1 MDDIEITEV
10 STAGISDIQ
19 TIAEIAFPKTYTP
32 ILSQEQIN
40 YMMDWMYS
48 TNSLIKQMPDEGN
61 TFFVART
68 KTKTVGFISIRPD
81 GNDLYHIEKI
91 YILPDFQK
99 KHIGSHLLAKAID
112 YGKQCNNNKPLRI
125 QLNVNRNNPAVS
137 FYKRI
142 GMHVAETVDKEI
154 GNGFQMNDYIMEI
167 EVK

>member
-10 STAGISDIQ
+10 STADVSEIQ
-19 TIAEIAFPKTYTP
+19 TIAEIAFPQTYVA
-32 ILSQEQIN
+32 ILSQEQID
-40 YMMDWMYS
+40 YMMNWMYS
-48 TNSLIKQMPDEGN
+48 TESLIKQMQEGK

-81 GNDLYHIEKI
+81 EKDLYHIEKI
-91 YILPDFQK
+91 YILPNFQK
-99 KHIGSHLLAKAID
+99 KHIGVLLFAKAKD
-112 YGKQCNNNKPLRI
+112 YAIQANNNKPLRL
-125 QLNVNRNNPAVS
+125 QLNVNRDNPAVS
-137 FYKRI
+137 FYKKL